1 MSRFPADFD
10 NCGGSGSLE
19 IRLLAAATR
28 VDSRPLFTSA
38 AALTAAAAVFLL
50 DGARLLTTSRAEGD
64 LSFFIALEG
73 GERTVALCSL
83 PRFLFFAAT
92 SARRELRDF
101 LLLTTGFADSFSTS
115 SSSSPSDSETFRR
128 RFPSSLRWPLGGGPG
143 RFLASPDGDFPGF
156 ASVLS
161 GSSCHSVQLL

>member
-28 VDSRPLFTSA
+28 VDSRPLFTSE
-38 AALTAAAAVFLL
+38 AALTAAAAAFLL
-50 DGARLLTTSRAEGD
+50 DGARLLTTSRAEDD

-101 LLLTTGFADSFSTS
+101 LLLTTGFADSFST

>member
-83 PRFLFFAAT
+83 PRLLFFAAT
-92 SARRELRDF
+92 SARRELR
-101 LLLTTGFADSFSTS
+101 DSFSTS